1 MKKQLLVYAFA
12 LCCGLCSCGQNP
24 TNLRIMSYNVHN
36 CIGLDNVRDYNRI
49 ANIIKQAAPDVV
61 AFLPQPFLSRE
72 AATASDCCPRSS
84 R

>member
-61 AFLPQPFLSRE
+61 ALQ
-72 AATASDCCPRSS
+72 
-84 R
+84 